1 MKISE
6 MEQVSIPTVP
16 NDRESQYKKSQ
27 DFIRFGGVSVIFTMV
42 ERYWKDFYHVIGILL
57 INDNSAP
64 I

>member
-6 MEQVSIPTVP
+6 MEQVSYPMTERANI
-16 NDRESQYKKSQ
+16 KKSQ